1 MGLTRMALK
10 LPAVMP
16 VLTRMINGRLPFI
29 GERSPQN

>member
-1 MGLTRMALK
+1 MALTQMALK
-10 LPAVMP
+10 SPAMMP